1 MKDETDVLTEQLPLD
16 SAGSRLRR
24 AREEA
29 KLTVEQIA
37 AETRIPQRHILT
49 LESGD
54 YAALPS
60 RAYAIGFSRSY
71 AKAVGLDDREITDH
85 VREELARASGAGRS
99 EAQKFEP
106 GDPARVP
113 SRGLA
118 WLTALAAV
126 LLLVGGF
133 SFYRSYFAPGLG
145 PAPLT
150 DTADLAAQAEAQAL
164 PVQANATTTAITGGE
179 VVFTAIED
187 GVWVKF
193 YDAAGTQLMQKQM
206 ALNERYTVPA
216 DAEGPQLWTGRPDAL
231 QITVGGRQVPK
242 LAEAQRIVRDVP
254 VTASALLARN
264 DVAASVVPTN
274 GASPPVADPPAS
286 GT

>member
-1 MKDETDVLTEQLPLD
+1 MEDAAEVTNEQLALD
-16 SAGSRLRR
+16 SAGMRLRR
-24 AREEA
+24 AREKA
-29 KLTVEQIA
+29 KLSIEQIA
-37 AETRIPQRHILT
+37 AETRIPQRHIHT

-54 YAALPS
+54 FARLPS

-71 AKAVGLDDREITDH
+71 AKAVGLDAAEITDQ
-85 VREELARASGAGRS
+85 VRGELARASDDQRGEGR
-99 EAQKFEP
+99 KYEP

-150 DTADLAAQAEAQAL
+150 DPAEEIAARPATATAQAAAATAAV
-164 PVQANATTTAITGGE
+164 PVGGE

-193 YDAAGTQLMQKQM
+193 YDAAGAQLMQKEM
-206 ALNERYTVPA
+206 AVGERYTVPA
-216 DAEGPQLWTGRPDAL
+216 DAEGPQVWTGRPDAL
-231 QITVGGRQVPK
+231 RITVGGRDVPK
-242 LAEAQRIVRDVP
+242 LAEEQRIVRDVP

-264 DVAASVVPTN
+264 DVAAN
-274 GASPPVADPPAS
+274 GAAPAAGQAVPGS
-286 GT
+286 AAGI

>member
-1 MKDETDVLTEQLPLD
+1 MEDEADVLNEQLPLD
-16 SAGSRLRR
+16 SAGMRLRR

-37 AETRIPQRHILT
+37 AETRIPQRHIQT

-54 YAALPS
+54 YARLPS

-71 AKAVGLDDREITDH
+71 AKTVGLDEREITDQ
-85 VREELARASGAGRS
+85 VRLELSRASGEQRG
-99 EAQKFEP
+99 EGPKYEP

-150 DTADLAAQAEAQAL
+150 DSAEETAGPATAQAA
-164 PVQANATTTAITGGE
+164 VATTTTANTAAPAGGE

-193 YDAAGTQLMQKQM
+193 YDASGAQLMQKQM
-206 ALNERYTVPA
+206 ASGESYTVPG
-216 DAEGPQLWTGRPDAL
+216 DAEGPLVWTGRPDAL
-231 QITVGGRQVPK
+231 RITVGGRDVPK
-242 LAEAQRIVRDVP
+242 LAEQQRIMRDVP
-254 VTASALLARN
+254 VTASALLARG
-264 DVAASVVPTN
+264 DVALNAAPQSVPT
-274 GASPPVADPPAS
+274 PAA